1 MSAALMNEE
10 SLEALVVKQMV
21 DAGWRQGIGAP
32 ALGAVDSEHQVDM
45 SFMPGYG
52 MDVQQ
57 LAAFLQETQ
66 PAVAEVVGLGAD
78 WATESPAR
86 TKFLAKLQGE
96 ITKDGIVQVLR
107 RGFGHGS
114 VPHISF
120 YYPTPTPGN
129 AMAEALHAA
138 NRWVV
143 ARQVH
148 YSPVDAGKSL
158 DLVAFVN
165 GLPVATFELK
175 NYITKQ
181 TVADA
186 VAQYQVDRNPKELLF
201 QPGRC
206 LAHFAVDDKR
216 VKFCAE
222 LVGPKSWFLPF
233 DKGYQDGAGNP
244 PNPDGLMTDY
254 LWRQILAP
262 LSLADII
269 ENYAQVTTTRD
280 PKTGKKSRTTIFPR
294 YHQLDVVRRLL
305 ADVSVQGVG
314 RRYLIQHSAGSGK
327 SNSIAWLAHQLIEA
341 QHNDANAVDS
351 VLVVTDR
358 RVLDGQIKDTIKSFT
373 QVGSTVAHAEHA
385 SDLKNAIEAG
395 KRIII
400 TTVQKFPYIVGS
412 LGTEHRGRKFA
423 VLIDE
428 AHSSQ
433 TGKAA
438 AALSG
443 ALSGEGAR
451 GDEESAEDML
461 LRMVEQKKLPANASY
476 FAFTATPKNKTLELF
491 GDPVPGEVGKRPFHS
506 YTMKQAIQEG
516 FILDV
521 LQGYVP
527 VESYYKLVKTVEDD
541 PEFDAK
547 RASKKLRAYVEG
559 HDTAIRKKA
568 EIMVDHFHAQ
578 VIGKH
583 KIGGKARAMVVTK
596 TIARAIDYYD
606 AIRDYLVERGSPY
619 KAIVAFSD
627 FERDGKKVTEADYN
641 GFPGKEIPDRI
652 KEDPYRFLVVADKY
666 QTGYDEPLLH
676 TMYVDKPLSGVL
688 AVQTLSRL
696 NRARPGKT
704 DTAVLD
710 FANTADDIQAAFE
723 DYYRTT
729 VLSGETDPD
738 KLHDLQGALARAGV
752 YTQEHVDRFV
762 ALFLDENV
770 DRSQLDPILD
780 HCAAEYLE
788 QMDEDEQIEFKSRA
802 KAFVRTYSF
811 LSLILP
817 FSNVGWEKLSIFL
830 GLLIPKLPAP
840 EDTDLSAGILDTIDM
855 DSYRVEKR
863 EEVAIALADAEGELE
878 PVPTGG
884 GGRGLD
890 PDLERLSEILNQ
902 FNDLFGNINWDDADR
917 IRDRIA
923 IEIPE
928 KVLADEDYA
937 NARANNDADNTKLA
951 MTAALAKVMQGML
964 RDETQLFKQF
974 VDNEDFKSWL
984 TEAVFRSTYDK
995 GAAN

>member
-1 MSAALMNEE
+1 MDAGRMNEE
-10 SLEALVVKQMV
+10 SLEGLVVKQMV
-21 DAGWRQGIGAP
+21 EVGWRQGVINP
-32 ALGAVDSEHQVDM
+32 ALAVVDVQRQVDV
-45 SFMPGYG
+45 SFMAGYG
-52 MDVQQ
+52 LDIQQ

-66 PAVAEVVGLGAD
+66 PSVAEAVGLGED
-78 WATESPAR
+78 WTRESPAR

-96 ITKDGIVQVLR
+96 ITKNGVVQVLR
-107 RGFGHGS
+107 RGFGHGA
-114 VPHISF
+114 VPHINLF
-120 YYPTPTPGN
+120 YPIPTPGN
-129 AMAEALHAA
+129 TVAAALHTA
-138 NRWVV
+138 NRWVIT
-143 ARQVH
+143 RQVH
-148 YSPVDAGKSL
+148 YSAVDTGKSL

-165 GLPVATFELK
+165 GLPIATFELK

-186 VAQYQVDRNPKELLF
+186 VTQYQVDRNPKELLF

-216 VKFCAE
+216 VRFCAE
-222 LVGPKSWFLPF
+222 LAGPKSWFLPF

-244 PNPDGLMTDY
+244 PNPNGLMTDY
-254 LWRQILAP
+254 LWRHVLAP
-262 LSLADII
+262 SSLADII
-269 ENYAQVTTTRD
+269 ENYAQVTTSKD
-280 PKTGKKSRTTIFPR
+280 AKTGKKAQKTIFPR
-294 YHQLDVVRRLL
+294 YHQLDVVRSLL
-305 ADVSVQGVG
+305 ADVSANGTG
-314 RRYLIQHSAGSGK
+314 RRRLIQHSAGSGK

-341 QHNDANAVDS
+341 KHNGVNAVDS

-358 RVLDGQIKDTIKSFT
+358 RLLDGQIKETIKSFT

-385 SDLKNAIEAG
+385 SDLKNAIEGG

-400 TTVQKFPYIVGS
+400 TTVQKFPYIVGN
-412 LGTEHRGRKFA
+412 LGAEHRGRKFA
-423 VLIDE
+423 VIIDE

-443 ALSGEGAR
+443 SLSAKGAQGE
-451 GDEESAEDML
+451 EQSAEDML
-461 LRMVEQKKLPANASY
+461 LRLVEQKKLPANASY

-491 GDPVPGEVGKRPFHS
+491 GEPIQGEVGKRPFHS

-521 LQGYVP
+521 LRGYIP
-527 VESYYKLVKTVEDD
+527 VDSYYKLVKTVEDD
-541 PEFDAK
+541 PEFDASK
-547 RASKKLRAYVEG
+547 ASKKLHAYVEG
-559 HDTAIRKKA
+559 HEIAVRKKA
-568 EIMVDHFHAQ
+568 EIMVDHFHTQ

-596 TIARAIDYYD
+596 TIARAIDYYE
-606 AIRDYLVERGSPY
+606 AIRDYLAERGSPY

-641 GFPGKEIPDRI
+641 GFPGKEIPGRI
-652 KEDPYRFLVVADKY
+652 QEDPYRILVVADKY

-676 TMYVDKPLSGVL
+676 TMYVDKPLSSVL

-704 DTAVLD
+704 DTTVLD
-710 FANTADDIQAAFE
+710 FANTADEICSAFE
-723 DYYRTT
+723 PYYRTT
-729 VLSGETDPD
+729 ALSGQTDPD

-752 YTQEHVDRFV
+752 YSDQDVERFV
-762 ALFLDENV
+762 ALFLDEAV

-780 HCAAEYLE
+780 HCAAEYIE
-788 QMDEDEQIEFKSRA
+788 QLDEDEQIEFKSQA

-811 LSLILP
+811 LALVLP
-817 FSNVGWEKLSIFL
+817 FSNVGWEKLYIFL

-840 EDTDLSAGILDTIDM
+840 KETDLAAGILETIDM
-855 DSYRVEKR
+855 DSYRIEKR
-863 EEVAIALADAEGELE
+863 EEISLALLDAEGELE

-884 GGRGLD
+884 GGRGVD
-890 PDLERLSEILNQ
+890 PALARLSEILTQ
-902 FNDLFGNINWDDADR
+902 FNDLFGSINWDDVDR
-917 IRDRIA
+917 IRDRITT
-923 IEIPE
+923 EIPE

-937 NARANNDADNTKLA
+937 NARANNDADNAKLA
-951 MTAALAKVMQGML
+951 MTTALAKVMQRML

-974 VDNEDFKSWL
+974 VDNPDFKSWL
-984 TEAVFRSTYDK
+984 TDTVFRSTYDK
-995 GAAN
+995 KAT

>member
-1 MSAALMNEE
+1 MNAPLMNEG

-21 DAGWRQGIGAP
+21 EAGWRQGILAP
-32 ALGAVDSEHQVDM
+32 ALAVVGAERQVDV
-45 SFMPGYG
+45 SFASGYG
-52 MDVQQ
+52 LDVQQ
-57 LAAFLQETQ
+57 LAAFLQTTQ
-66 PAVAEVVGLGAD
+66 PAVAEAVGLGEG
-78 WATESPAR
+78 WAAESPAR

-96 ITKDGIVQVLR
+96 ITKNGVVQVLR
-107 RGFGHGS
+107 RGFGHGA
-114 VPHISF
+114 VPHIDF
-120 YYPTPTPGN
+120 YYPLPTPGN
-129 AMAEALHAA
+129 TMAEALHAA

-143 ARQVH
+143 VRQVH

-165 GLPVATFELK
+165 GLPIATFELK

-186 VAQYQVDRNPKELLF
+186 VVQYQVDRNPKELLF

-222 LVGPKSWFLPF
+222 LAGPKSWFLPF

-244 PNPDGLMTDY
+244 PNPGGLMTDY

-262 LSLADII
+262 SSLADVI
-269 ENYAQVTTTRD
+269 ENYAQVTTTKD
-280 PKTGKKSRTTIFPR
+280 AKTGKKSQKTIFPR
-294 YHQLDVVRRLL
+294 YHQLDLVRRLL
-305 ADVSVQGVG
+305 ADVSANGAG

-341 QHNDANAVDS
+341 KHDGANVVDS

-358 RVLDGQIKDTIKSFT
+358 RVLDGQIKETIKSFT
-373 QVGSTVAHAEHA
+373 QVGSTVAHAEHS

-423 VLIDE
+423 VIIDE

-443 ALSGEGAR
+443 ALSAKGVPGE
-451 GDEESAEDML
+451 DESAEDML

-527 VESYYKLVKTVEDD
+527 VGSYYKLVKTIEED
-541 PEFDAK
+541 PEFDAAK
-547 RASKKLRAYVEG
+547 ASKKLRAYVEG
-559 HDTAIRKKA
+559 HETAIRKKA
-568 EIMVDHFHAQ
+568 EIMVDHFHTQ

-596 TIARAIDYYD
+596 TIARAIDYYE

-652 KEDPYRFLVVADKY
+652 HEDPYRILVVADKY

-676 TMYVDKPLSGVL
+676 AMYVDKPLSSVL

-710 FANTADDIQAAFE
+710 FANTADEIRAAFE
-723 DYYRTT
+723 PYYRTT
-729 VLSGETDPD
+729 VLAGETDPD

-752 YTQEHVDRFV
+752 YSDDDVDRFV

-780 HCAAEYLE
+780 HCAAEYME
-788 QMDEDEQIEFKSRA
+788 QLDEDEQIEFKSQA

-811 LSLILP
+811 LSLVLP
-817 FSNVGWEKLSIFL
+817 FSNIGWEKLSIFL

-840 EDTDLSAGILDTIDM
+840 EETDLSAGILETIDM
-855 DSYRVEKR
+855 DSYRIEKR
-863 EEVAIALADAEGELE
+863 EEVSIALADAEGELE
-878 PVPTGG
+878 PVPTGE
-884 GGRGLD
+884 GGRGAA
-890 PDLERLSEILNQ
+890 PELERLSEILNQ
-902 FNDLFGNINWDDADR
+902 FNDLFGKINWDDADR
-917 IRDRIA
+917 IRDRITT
-923 IEIPE
+923 EIPE
-928 KVLADEDYA
+928 KVLADQDYA
-937 NARANNDADNTKLA
+937 NARANNDADNARLA

-974 VDNEDFKSWL
+974 VDNPDFKTWL
-984 TEAVFRSTYDK
+984 TDAVFRSTYDK
-995 GAAN
+995 KAT

>member
-1 MSAALMNEE
+1 MNAALMNEE
-10 SLEALVVKQMV
+10 GLEALVVKQMV
-21 DAGWRQGIGAP
+21 ETGWKQGTIAP
-32 ALGAVDSEHQVDM
+32 ALAVVDAKLQVDV
-45 SFMPGYG
+45 SFAPGYG
-52 MDVQQ
+52 LDMQQ

-66 PAVAEVVGLGAD
+66 PAVAEAAGLGND

-96 ITKDGIVQVLR
+96 ITKNGVVQVLR
-107 RGFGHGS
+107 RGFGHGA
-114 VPHISF
+114 VPHINF
-120 YYPTPTPGN
+120 YYPIPTPGN
-129 AMAEALHAA
+129 TMAEALHEA

-148 YSPVDAGKSL
+148 YSPVDGGKSL

-165 GLPVATFELK
+165 GLPIATFELK

-186 VAQYQVDRNPKELLF
+186 VAQYQVYRNPKELLF

-222 LVGPKSWFLPF
+222 LAGPKSWFLPF
-233 DKGYQDGAGNP
+233 DKGHQDGAGNP
-244 PNPDGLMTDY
+244 PNPHGLMTDY

-262 LSLADII
+262 SSLADII
-269 ENYAQVTTTRD
+269 ENYAQVATTKDAR
-280 PKTGKKSRTTIFPR
+280 TGKKSQRTIFPR
-294 YHQLDVVRRLL
+294 YHQLDAVRRLL
-305 ADVSVQGVG
+305 ADVSEKGAG

-341 QHNDANAVDS
+341 KHGGANAVDS

-358 RVLDGQIKDTIKSFT
+358 RVLDNQIKETIKSFT

-385 SDLKNAIEAG
+385 TDLKSAIEAG

-423 VLIDE
+423 VIIDE

-443 ALSGEGAR
+443 SLSAEGAQ
-451 GDEESAEDML
+451 GEEESAEDML

-491 GDPVPGEVGKRPFHS
+491 GEPVPGEVGKRPFHS

-521 LQGYVP
+521 LEGYVP

-541 PEFDAK
+541 PEFDAAK
-547 RASKKLRAYVEG
+547 ASKKLRAYVEG
-559 HDTAIRKKA
+559 HETAIRKKA
-568 EIMVDHFHAQ
+568 EIMVDHFHTQ

-596 TIARAIDYYD
+596 TIARAIDYYE
-606 AIRDYLVERGSPY
+606 AIRAYLVERGSPY

-627 FERDGKKVTEADYN
+627 FERDGKKVTEANYN

-652 KEDPYRFLVVADKY
+652 QEDPYRILVVADKY

-676 TMYVDKPLSGVL
+676 TMYVDKPLSSVL

-710 FANTADDIQAAFE
+710 FANAADEIQTAFE
-723 DYYRTT
+723 PYYRTT
-729 VLSGETDPD
+729 VLAGETDPD

-752 YTQEHVDRFV
+752 CSDEDVDRFV

-780 HCAAEYLE
+780 HCAAEYME
-788 QMDEDEQIEFKSRA
+788 QLDEDEQIEFKSQA

-817 FSNVGWEKLSIFL
+817 FTNVGWEKLSIFL

-840 EDTDLSAGILDTIDM
+840 QETDLSAGILETIDM
-855 DSYRVEKR
+855 DSYRIEKR
-863 EEVAIALADAEGELE
+863 EEVSIALADAEGELE

-884 GGRGLD
+884 GGRGAD
-890 PDLERLSEILNQ
+890 PELERLSEILNQ
-902 FNDLFGNINWDDADR
+902 FNDLFGNIDWDDADR
-917 IRDRIA
+917 IRDRITT
-923 IEIPE
+923 EIPE
-928 KVLADEDYA
+928 KVLADQDYA
-937 NARANNDADNTKLA
+937 NARANNDVDNAKLA

-974 VDNEDFKSWL
+974 VDNPDFKAWL
-984 TEAVFRSTYDK
+984 TDAVFRSTYDDN
-995 GAAN
+995 AA

>member
-1 MSAALMNEE
+1 MSTDPLNEASLE
-10 SLEALVVKQMV
+10 SLIVKQMV
-21 DAGWRQGIGAP
+21 AIGWKQGVINQ
-32 ALGAVDSEHQVDM
+32 ALAVVGREHQVGV
-45 SFMPGYG
+45 SFTPGYG
-52 MDVQQ
+52 LDVEQ
-57 LAAFLQETQ
+57 LATFLHGTQ
-66 PAVAEVVGLGAD
+66 PATAEAVGLGKD
-78 WATESPAR
+78 SESESPAR

-96 ITKDGIVQVLR
+96 ITRNGVVHVLR
-107 RGFGHGS
+107 QGFGHAS
-114 VPHISF
+114 VPHIDF
-120 YYPTPTPGN
+120 YYPIPTAGN
-129 AMAEALHAA
+129 TTAEALHHS

-148 YSPVDAGKSL
+148 YSPIESSKSL

-175 NYITKQ
+175 NSITKQ
-181 TVADA
+181 TVTDA
-186 VAQYQVDRNPKELLF
+186 VVQYQVHRNPKELLF

-222 LVGPKSWFLPF
+222 LAGPKSWFLPF

-244 PNPDGLMTDY
+244 PNPNGLTTDY
-254 LWRQILAP
+254 LWRHILAP
-262 LSLADII
+262 PSLANII
-269 ENYAQVTTTRD
+269 ENFAQVTSARD
-280 PKTGKKSRTTIFPR
+280 SKTGKKSQKTIFPR
-294 YHQLDVVRRLL
+294 YHQLDVVRSLL
-305 ADVSVQGVG
+305 ADVSEKGIG

-327 SNSIAWLAHQLIEA
+327 SNSIAWLAHQLVEA
-341 QHNDANAVDS
+341 RHDGSNAVDS

-358 RVLDGQIKDTIKSFT
+358 RVLDGQIKDTIKAFT
-373 QVGSTVAHAEHA
+373 QVGSTVAHAEHS
-385 SDLKNAIEAG
+385 SDLQTAIEAG

-400 TTVQKFPYIVGS
+400 TTVQKFPYIVRN
-412 LGTEHRGRKFA
+412 LGIEHRGRKFA
-423 VLIDE
+423 VIIDE

-443 ALSGEGAR
+443 SLSAEGGESDG
-451 GDEESAEDML
+451 ESAEDML
-461 LRMVEQKKLPANASY
+461 LRLVEQKKLPSNASY

-491 GDPVPGEVGKRPFHS
+491 GDPIPGRAGKQPFHQ

-521 LQGYVP
+521 LQGFVT
-527 VESYYKLVKTVEDD
+527 VDSYYKLVKTVEED
-541 PEFDAK
+541 PEFDARK
-547 RASKKLRAYVEG
+547 ASKKLRAFVEG
-559 HDTAIRKKA
+559 DETAIRRKS

-583 KIGGKARAMVVTK
+583 RIGGKARAMVVTR
-596 TIARAIDYYD
+596 TISRAIDYYV

-627 FERDGKKVTEADYN
+627 FTKDGKKVTEADYN
-641 GFPGKEIPDRI
+641 RFPSKEIPVRI
-652 KEDPYRFLVVADKY
+652 QEDPYRILVVADKY

-710 FANTADDIQAAFE
+710 FANTAEEIRSAFE
-723 DYYRTT
+723 PYFRMT
-729 VLSGETDPD
+729 VLADETDPD
-738 KLHDLQGALARAGV
+738 KLHDLQATLARAGV
-752 YTQEHVDRFV
+752 YSDEDVERFV
-762 ALFLDENV
+762 RLFLDEAV

-780 HCAAEYLE
+780 RCASEYIE
-788 QMDEDEQIEFKSRA
+788 QLDEDDQISFKSQA

-817 FSNVGWEKLSIFL
+817 FTNVGWEKLSIFL

-840 EDTDLSAGILDTIDM
+840 EETDLSAGILETIDM
-855 DSYRVEKR
+855 DSYRIEKR
-863 EEVAIALADAEGELE
+863 EEVAISLTDADGELE

-884 GGRGLD
+884 GGSGVD
-890 PDLERLSEILNQ
+890 PALERLSEILNQ

-917 IRDRIA
+917 IRDRITT
-923 IEIPE
+923 EIPE
-928 KVLADEDYA
+928 KVLSDKDYA
-937 NARANNDADNTKLA
+937 NARANNDEDNAKLA
-951 MTAALAKVMQGML
+951 LNAALQKVMQGML

-974 VDNEDFKSWL
+974 VDNPDFKTWL
-984 TEAVFRSTYDK
+984 TDAVFRSTYDK
-995 GAAN
+995 KCA

>member
-1 MSAALMNEE
+1 MNAALMNEE

-21 DAGWRQGIGAP
+21 EVGWKQGIIAP
-32 ALGAVDSEHQVDM
+32 TLAVVDADRQAPV
-45 SFMPGYG
+45 SFAPGYG
-52 MDVQQ
+52 IDVQQ
-57 LAAFLQETQ
+57 LAIFLQETQ
-66 PAVAEVVGLGAD
+66 PAVAEAVGLGEE
-78 WATESPAR
+78 WAAESPAR

-96 ITKDGIVQVLR
+96 ITKNGVVQVLR

-114 VPHISF
+114 VPHINF
-120 YYPTPTPGN
+120 YYPIPTPGN
-129 AMAEALHAA
+129 TMAKAQHAA

-143 ARQVH
+143 TRQVH

-165 GLPVATFELK
+165 GLPIATFELK

-222 LVGPKSWFLPF
+222 LTGPKSWFLPL

-244 PNPDGLMTDY
+244 PNPEGLMTDY

-262 LSLADII
+262 SSLADII
-269 ENYAQVTTTRD
+269 ENYAQVTTIKD
-280 PKTGKKSRTTIFPR
+280 AKTGKKTQKTIFPR

-305 ADVSVQGVG
+305 ADVEANGAG

-341 QHNDANAVDS
+341 KHNGANAVDS

-358 RVLDGQIKDTIKSFT
+358 RVLDGQIKETIKSFT
-373 QVGSTVAHAEHA
+373 QVGSTVAHAEHS

-412 LGTEHRGRKFA
+412 LGAEHRGRKFA
-423 VLIDE
+423 VIIDE

-443 ALSGEGAR
+443 SLSAEGAR

-491 GDPVPGEVGKRPFHS
+491 GEPVSGEVSKRPFHS

-527 VESYYKLVKTVEDD
+527 VDSYYKLVKTVEDD
-541 PEFDAK
+541 PEFDAS

-559 HDTAIRKKA
+559 HETATRKKA
-568 EIMVDHFHAQ
+568 EIMVDHFHTQ

-596 TIARAIDYYD
+596 TIARAVDYYE
-606 AIRDYLVERGSPY
+606 AIRDYLVERASPY

-641 GFPGKEIPDRI
+641 GFPGKEISDRI
-652 KEDPYRFLVVADKY
+652 QEDPYRILVVADKY

-676 TMYVDKPLSGVL
+676 TMYVDKPLSSVL

-710 FANTADDIQAAFE
+710 FANTVDEIRAAFE
-723 DYYRTT
+723 PYYRTT
-729 VLSGETDPD
+729 VLAGETDPD
-738 KLHDLQGALARAGV
+738 KLHDLQRALARAGV
-752 YTQEHVDRFV
+752 YSDENVDRFV

-780 HCAAEYLE
+780 HCAAEYVE
-788 QMDEDEQIEFKSRA
+788 QLDEDEQIEFKSQA

-811 LSLILP
+811 LSLVLP

-840 EDTDLSAGILDTIDM
+840 EETDLSAGILETIDM
-855 DSYRVEKR
+855 DSYRIEKR
-863 EEVAIALADAEGELE
+863 EEVSIALADAEGELE

-884 GGRGLD
+884 GGRNVD
-890 PDLERLSEILNQ
+890 PELERLSYILNS
-902 FNDLFGNINWDDADR
+902 FNDLFGNINWGDADR
-917 IRDRIA
+917 IRDRIMT
-923 IEIPE
+923 EIPE
-928 KVLADEDYA
+928 RVLADQDYA
-937 NARANNDADNTKLA
+937 NARANNDADNAKLA
-951 MTAALAKVMQGML
+951 MTAALQRVMQGML

-974 VDNEDFKSWL
+974 VDNPDFKTWL
-984 TEAVFRSTYDK
+984 TDAVFRSTYDK
-995 GAAN
+995 EAS

>member
-1 MSAALMNEE
+1 MMDEK
-10 SLEALVVKQMV
+10 SLETLIIRQMV
-21 DAGWRQGIGAP
+21 EGGWKQGVSNPDLA
-32 ALGAVDSEHQVDM
+32 AVGQENQVRL
-45 SFMPGYG
+45 SFSQSYG
-52 MDVQQ
+52 LDVAQ

-66 PAVAEVVGLGAD
+66 PAAAEVVGMGEA
-78 WATESPAR
+78 WATESAPR
-86 TKFLAKLQGE
+86 TKFLARLQGE
-96 ITKDGIVQVLR
+96 ITKNGLVHVLR
-107 RGFGHGS
+107 HGFGHGS

-120 YYPTPTPGN
+120 FYPVPTPGN
-129 AMAEALHAA
+129 TMARALHQA

-148 YSPVDAGKSL
+148 YSPTDRGRSL

-165 GLPVATFELK
+165 GIPLATFELK

-222 LVGPKSWFLPF
+222 LAGPKSWFLPF
-233 DKGYQDGAGNP
+233 DKGYHDGAGNP
-244 PNPDGLMTDY
+244 PNSSGMMTEY

-262 LSLADII
+262 ASLADII
-269 ENYAQVTTTRD
+269 ENYAQLTTTKDR
-280 PKTGKKSRTTIFPR
+280 KTGKKSQQAIFPR
-294 YHQLDVVRRLL
+294 YHQIDVVRRLL
-305 ADVSVQGVG
+305 ADVSRNGVG
-314 RRYLIQHSAGSGK
+314 RRYLVQHSAGSGK
-327 SNSIAWLAHQLIEA
+327 SNSIAWLAHQLIEL
-341 QHNDANAVDS
+341 QYDGTNAADS

-358 RVLDGQIKDTIKSFT
+358 RVLDGQIRDTIKSFT
-373 QVGSTVAHAEHA
+373 QVGSTVAHADHS
-385 SDLKNAIEAG
+385 SDLKSAIEAG

-400 TTVQKFPYIVGS
+400 TTVQKFPYIVGA
-412 LGTEHRGRKFA
+412 LGTDHRARKFA
-423 VLIDE
+423 VIIDE

-443 ALSGEGAR
+443 SLSAAGKE
-451 GDEESAEDML
+451 DESESAEDML
-461 LRMVEQKKLPANASY
+461 LRMVEQKKLPPNASY
-476 FAFTATPKNKTLELF
+476 FAFTATPKNRTLELF
-491 GDPVPGEVGKRPFHS
+491 GEPVSGQESKRPFHT

-521 LQGYVP
+521 LQGYLP
-527 VESYYKLVKTVEDD
+527 VSSYYKLIKTVEDD

-583 KIGGKARAMVVTK
+583 KVSGKARAMVVTK
-596 TIARAIDYYD
+596 TIARAIDYYE
-606 AIRDYLVERGSPY
+606 AIGDCLAERGSPY

-627 FERDGKKVTEADYN
+627 FERDGEKVTEAQFN
-641 GFPGKEIPDRI
+641 GFPSKEVPDRI
-652 KEDPYRFLVVADKY
+652 REDPYRILVVAEKY
-666 QTGYDEPLLH
+666 QTGYDEPLMH

-710 FANTADDIQAAFE
+710 FANTADEIRAAFE
-723 DYYRTT
+723 PYYRAT
-729 VLSGETDPD
+729 VLSHETDPD
-738 KLHDLQGALARAGV
+738 RLHELQAALARAGV
-752 YTQEHVDRFV
+752 YSDDDVDRFV
-762 ALFLDENV
+762 GLFLDERV
-770 DRSQLDPILD
+770 DRSQLDPVLD
-780 HCAAEYLE
+780 RCAAEYVE
-788 QMDEDEQIEFKSRA
+788 QLDEDEQIEFKGQA

-817 FSNVGWEKLSIFL
+817 FSNVKWEKLSIFL
-830 GLLIPKLPAP
+830 GLLVPKLPAP
-840 EDTDLSAGILDTIDM
+840 IETDLSAGILENIDM
-855 DSYRVEKR
+855 DSYRIEKR
-863 EEVAIALADAEGELE
+863 EQISIALADAEGVVE

-884 GGRGLD
+884 SGSGVD
-890 PDLERLSEILNQ
+890 PELARLSDILDQ
-902 FNDLFGNINWDDADR
+902 FNDLFGNIDWEDADR
-917 IRDRIA
+917 IRERIVT
-923 IEIPE
+923 EIPQR
-928 KVLADEDYA
+928 VLADEDYA
-937 NARANNDADNTKLA
+937 NARANNDAENAKLA
-951 MTAALAKVMQGML
+951 MTSALQKVMQGML

-974 VDNEDFKSWL
+974 ADNADFKAWL
-984 TEAVFRSTYDK
+984 TDAIFRSTYEK
-995 GAAN
+995 KPA